1 MYAQFGST
9 LAQTWLSIGR
19 GDTASE
25 AHKECE
31 SISSSFLVCVC
42 PPAVLDSLAVLTF
55 AFASLFF
62 FVGGRSGRKRRDF
75 VPERICITSRVLGSG
90 VSGDVFLLSL
100 ASH

>member
-42 PPAVLDSLAVLTF
+42 PPAVLDSFAVLTF

-62 FVGGRSGRKRRDF
+62 SCWWQKW
-75 VPERICITSRVLGSG
+75 PEAERFCARAHLHNKPGFG
-90 VSGDVFLLSL
+90 ERGFG
-100 ASH
+100 